1 MSNDVGHALVRVP
14 LAGTAYNL
22 AAVDAASASVFALDQ
37 NRPNPFMHATTIRFS
52 LAHASDVT
60 LEVFDLQGERVAT
73 LMRGRT
79 EPGPHEVS
87 LDRAGPTSSRTRG
100 GSLAPG
106 LYFYR
111 LTAGDLS
118 ASRKM
123 LLVH

>member
-1 MSNDVGHALVRVP
+1 MRWFVCHSPARR
-14 LAGTAYNL
+14 TSL

-79 EPGPHEVS
+79 E
-87 LDRAGPTSSRTRG
+87 AGP
-100 GSLAPG
+100 P
-106 LYFYR
+106 
-111 LTAGDLS
+111 
-118 ASRKM
+118 
-123 LLVH
+123 